1 VSTERQDVIVIG
13 AGMSGLAA
21 AIRLAQFDQ
30 RVLVLEQHA
39 LPGGLNSFYKRR
51 GRRLDTGLHAMTN
64 FARKGARD
72 APLTKI
78 LRQLR
83 IGYDE
88 LALGEQGHSRI
99 TLAGL
104 SVRFS
109 NDIALLCAEIER
121 EFPGERDAFARLLEC
136 VRSHDPFRPAASFVS
151 ARAQLV
157 ALGLG
162 PELAEVLLLPILC
175 YGSALE
181 QDAEWNDFVILFRSL
196 FLEGFARPE
205 GGIKRL
211 LDILVARLA
220 ERGGV
225 LRRNS
230 TVAAILSG
238 PDGVRGVRLED
249 GTEIECTHVLSS
261 AGRVETARLAG
272 LPVRTEESGWVT
284 LFEALWI
291 LKRPSR
297 ELGCMETVHFCCTE
311 PRVPWREPEG
321 RIEPSIG
328 IFCSSD
334 NYATQEPPV
343 EGMLRATAIA
353 NHDRWCELD
362 EEAYP
367 IAKRAACDHLADMS
381 ARLGLD
387 PRPHAI
393 DSDSFTPR
401 TIRRYTGHAR
411 GAVYGSPHKYRDG
424 CTPIP
429 RLILIGNDQGLVG
442 ITGALLSGITMA
454 NLHLLHA
461 RAT

>member
-1 VSTERQDVIVIG
+1 VSAESYDAIVIG

-21 AIRLAQFDQ
+21 AIRLAQFDL
-30 RVLVLEQHA
+30 RVLVLERHS

-83 IGYDE
+83 IGHDE

-99 TLAGL
+99 TLGPH

-121 EFPGERDAFARLLEC
+121 EFPAERDAFARLLER
-136 VRSHDPFRPAASFVS
+136 VRGHDPFRPATSFVS
-151 ARAQLV
+151 ARAELD

-162 PELAEVLLLPILC
+162 PELKELLLLPILS

-196 FLEGFARPE
+196 FFEGFARPE

-225 LRRNS
+225 LRRNAS
-230 TVAAILSG
+230 VAAILCG

-249 GTEIECTHVLSS
+249 GTELECTHVLSS

-272 LPVRTEESGWVT
+272 LPVRSEESGWVT

-297 ELGCMETVHFCCTE
+297 ELGFHETVHFVCTE
-311 PRVPWREPEG
+311 PHVPWREPAG

-328 IFCSSD
+328 IFCASD
-334 NYATQEPPV
+334 NYASQEPPI
-343 EGMLRATAIA
+343 EGLLRATAIA

-362 EEAYP
+362 EAAYALAKSEA
-367 IAKRAACDHLADMS
+367 CEHLARMS
-381 ARLGLD
+381 AQLGLD
-387 PRPHAI
+387 PRLESI

-429 RLILIGNDQGLVG
+429 RMILIGNDQGLVG